1 MHSYPERMCNCLKI
15 KYISFLLSIVACPIC
30 TPLHLRAKDLIQAC
44 STLIKFALCKFVD
57 LITKDLWEQC
67 PAIHLLLA
75 EAGYHMLQ
83 RKAQETLCRLVGN
96 SPYREK
102 ALISS
107 EDGLY
112 PEAQEAFDS
121 N

>member
-1 MHSYPERMCNCLKI
+1 MHSYHERMCNCLKM
-15 KYISFLLSIVACPIC
+15 KYIYFLLSTVACLIS
-30 TPLHLRAKDLIQAC
+30 TPLHLRAKDLIQAR

-57 LITKDLWEQC
+57 LITEELWEQC

-96 SPYREK
+96 SLFREK